1 MLMMIKKIECIQY
14 DGVNHQF
21 LKNSQIKYLTQKSQE
36 AYTTFNI
43 VFLDQIENI
52 FKRYIVNWVISGGR
66 RQEDS
71 AYETLLEET
80 VDEA

>member
-1 MLMMIKKIECIQY
+1 MLIMIKKIECIQY

-43 VFLDQIENI
+43 VFFGPN
-52 FKRYIVNWVISGGR
+52 
-66 RQEDS
+66 
-71 AYETLLEET
+71 
-80 VDEA
+80 